1 MKLPTRSILPLMTL
15 NTPLIS
21 GFASRQLFKSFSR
34 QHNNFLTSMFSSI
47 SKTSCTSNIFGG
59 DYGGQKATFS
69 SVDGKLIPV
78 PEHMVPESMV
88 EWGQIPSCFE
98 VIVSEDIT
106 NDNEDESQ
114 STLQRSIVTVMPEVG
129 CGLDNLDTMKNI
141 EKIPF
146 NQYET
151 FQVNDMNIATAFIK
165 EEGKRCVECIFVN
178 EKEGTKNGEEVL
190 TTIRMRVSVNLFDNN
205 QIKSPIH
212 VTREEKTSDTSSSG
226 TIADGGGLDAR
237 TVSRL
242 VGRENANKPFCEE
255 ELAETFETDADS
267 TTLKLPCGL
276 QVKYSSRP
284 LSSLL
289 EVGLKGTNPES
300 SYVVVKHD
308 LESLQASCDQE

>member
-1 MKLPTRSILPLMTL
+1 
-15 NTPLIS
+15 
-21 GFASRQLFKSFSR
+21 
-34 QHNNFLTSMFSSI
+34 
-47 SKTSCTSNIFGG
+47 
-59 DYGGQKATFS
+59 
-69 SVDGKLIPV
+69 
-78 PEHMVPESMV
+78 
-88 EWGQIPSCFE
+88 
-98 VIVSEDIT
+98 
-106 NDNEDESQ
+106 
-114 STLQRSIVTVMPEVG
+114 
-129 CGLDNLDTMKNI
+129 MKNI

-165 EEGKRCVECIFVN
+165 EEGNRCVECIFVN

-190 TTIRMRVSVNLFDNN
+190 TTIRIRVSVNLFDNN